1 MRAIVSERYGSPD
14 VLELRE
20 VAQPVPAPDRVL
32 VRVRA
37 ASLNAGD
44 AHVLRGTPLVL
55 RAMMGGLRRPK
66 DPRRGGDVAGVVEAV
81 GADVTSV
88 AVGDEVFGSGLGAF
102 AEYVA
107 PLAKNLVPKPAR
119 LSFEEAA
126 TLPVAGVTALQ
137 ALRDHGR
144 LQPGQRVLINGAG
157 GGVGT
162 YLVQLAK
169 ALGAGEVT
177 AVCGPASVE
186 LVRASGADRVVDYT
200 REDFTKAG
208 GPYDLIVDN
217 ATTRSLRTMCRLLT
231 RNGTLVKVGA
241 VKINLV
247 RLFWPVVYDKF
258 VPQTL
263 RMFVAKI
270 NGDDLALLGR
280 LDDEGKLRPAIE
292 RTYPL
297 ADTADAYRHM
307 NAGHV
312 RGKLAIVP

>member
-1 MRAIVSERYGSPD
+1 M
-14 VLELRE
+14 
-20 VAQPVPAPDRVL
+20 
-32 VRVRA
+32 
-37 ASLNAGD
+37 
-44 AHVLRGTPLVL
+44 

-66 DPRRGGDVAGVVEAV
+66 DQRRGGDVAGVVEAV
-81 GADVTSV
+81 GADVTGL
-88 AVGDEVFGSGLGAF
+88 AVGDEVFGSGLGSF

-107 PLAKNLVPKPAR
+107 PLAKNLVPKPAG
-119 LSFEEAA
+119 LTFEQAA

-144 LQPGQRVLINGAG
+144 LQPGQRVLVNGAG

-231 RNGTLVKVGA
+231 RQGTLVKVGA

-247 RLFWPVVYDKF
+247 RLFWPVVYDKL
-258 VPQTL
+258 VPQKL
-263 RMFVAKI
+263 VMFIAKI
-270 NGDDLALLGR
+270 NGDDLRYLGQ
-280 LDDEGKLRPAIE
+280 LAEEGKLRPAIE

-297 ADTADAYRHM
+297 AETAEAYRHM

-312 RGKLAIVP
+312 RGKLVVTP